1 MSDAEL
7 AQIQRDI
14 DDQLEAIRVQWL
26 RLATADFEAVE
37 RKKIRSQITTDE
49 TRLMTLLE
57 SKWALQAKQR

>member
-14 DDQLEAIRVQWL
+14 DDQLESYPR
-26 RLATADFEAVE
+26 AVAQICDSGF
-37 RKKIRSQITTDE
+37 RCCRTKKIRNQITTDE